1 MAASTQSEPK
11 VRLSRDNMKAYLLL
25 PRPELENHDL
35 NYILAVLK
43 TGGISYGI
51 KEDKISQMVEQ
62 QIYDQE
68 VLVAEGQMP
77 EDGVDG
83 YYEYKFDMNFSKKPK
98 LKPDGSVDYWSIKMV
113 EIVTEG
119 QVIAEYHKSVQGKDG
134 VDLRGKPILAKRGRD
149 LVPLRGKGFERS
161 EDGLVYTSMMDGKI
175 EMSGERIIILPVYEI
190 NGDAD
195 LSVGNID
202 FRGDVI
208 IHGSVCSGLTVKATG
223 SVTVDGIVEG
233 ANIEAGKD
241 IVLRSGVMG
250 ASRAT
255 IMANG
260 NISAKFFEYTR
271 VHANGTIQADVFLN
285 CQVSCGESIVLNG
298 KKASIIGGEVGAIES
313 IEVDT
318 LGSEGEVRTHVKIGN
333 DMATRRRISVL
344 QNKIK
349 IEKTNLAKIEEGLKI
364 LKDMKNDPRRT
375 DLLRVKIRDTA
386 LLAGDEAELEKLLDQ
401 IERARGGV
409 VRVTGNVYPGV
420 RVDID
425 ELRVLVKEH
434 QERMEFVREQDKIL
448 MCALEL

>member
-1 MAASTQSEPK
+1 
-11 VRLSRDNMKAYLLL
+11 
-25 PRPELENHDL
+25 
-35 NYILAVLK
+35 
-43 TGGISYGI
+43 
-51 KEDKISQMVEQ
+51 
-62 QIYDQE
+62 
-68 VLVAEGQMP
+68 
-77 EDGVDG
+77 
-83 YYEYKFDMNFSKKPK
+83 
-98 LKPDGSVDYWSIKMV
+98 MV

-119 QVIAEYHKSVQGKDG
+119 QIIAEYHKSVQGKDG

-161 EDGLVYTSMMDGKI
+161 EDGLVYTSLMDGKI
-175 EMSGERIIILPVYEI
+175 EMSGERIVILPVYEI

-208 IHGSVCSGLTVKATG
+208 IHGTVCSGLTVKATG
-223 SVTVDGIVEG
+223 TVTIDGIVEG

-333 DMATRRRISVL
+333 DMATKRRISVL

-425 ELRVLVKEH
+425 ELRVLVKEQ
-434 QERMEFVREQDKIL
+434 QERLEFVREQDKIL
-448 MCALEL
+448 MCALES

>member
-43 TGGISYGI
+43 TVGISYGV
-51 KEDKISQMVEQ
+51 KQDKISQMVEQ

-119 QVIAEYHKSVQGKDG
+119 QIIAEYHKSVQGKDG

-161 EDGLVYTSMMDGKI
+161 EDGLVYTSLMDGKI
-175 EMSGERIIILPVYEI
+175 EMSGERIVILPVYEI

-208 IHGSVCSGLTVKATG
+208 IHGTVCSGLTVKATG
-223 SVTVDGIVEG
+223 TVTIDGIVEG

-333 DMATRRRISVL
+333 DMATKRRISVL

-425 ELRVLVKEH
+425 ELRVLVKEQ
-434 QERMEFVREQDKIL
+434 QERLEFVRDQDKIL
-448 MCALEL
+448 MCALES

>member
-1 MAASTQSEPK
+1 MAASTQNEAK
-11 VRLSRDNMKAYLLL
+11 VRLSRDNMKAYLFL
-25 PRPELENHDL
+25 PTPELESYSF
-35 NYILAVLK
+35 NYILAMLQSS
-43 TGGISYGI
+43 GISYGI
-51 KEDKISQMVEQ
+51 KENKIKQMLEQ
-62 QIYDQE
+62 QIYNQE
-68 VLVAEGQMP
+68 VLVAEGQIP

-98 LKPDGSVDYWSIKMV
+98 IKPDGSVDYWSIKMV
-113 EIVTEG
+113 EIVTKD
-119 QVIAEYHKSVQGKDG
+119 QVIAEYHKSIQGKDG
-134 VDLRGKPILAKRGRD
+134 VDLKGKPVLAKRGRD

-161 EDGLVYTSMMDGKI
+161 EDGATYRSMMDGKI
-175 EMSGERIIILPVYEI
+175 EMSGERIVILPVYEI

-233 ANIEAGKD
+233 ANIEASKD

-285 CQVSCGESIVLNG
+285 CQVSCGESIILNG

-349 IEKTNLAKIEEGLKI
+349 IEKTNLSKIEEGLKI
-364 LKDMKNDPRRT
+364 LNELKNDPRRT

-386 LLAGDEAELEKLLDQ
+386 LLAGDEAELEKLQDQ
-401 IERARGGV
+401 IERARGGSV
-409 VRVTGNVYPGV
+409 KVTGNVYPGV
-420 RVDID
+420 RVEID
-425 ELRVLVKEH
+425 ELRVLVKE
-434 QERMEFVREQDKIL
+434 QQKRLEFVREQDKIL
-448 MCALEL
+448 MCALES

>member
-43 TGGISYGI
+43 TVGISYGI

>member
-1 MAASTQSEPK
+1 MAVSAQNEPK
-11 VRLSRDNMKAYLLL
+11 VRLSRDNMKAYLFL

-35 NYILAVLK
+35 NYILAVLQ
-43 TGGISYGI
+43 TNGISYGLDES
-51 KEDKISQMVEQ
+51 KVSQMVEQ
-62 QIYDQE
+62 HIYDQE
-68 VLVAEGQMP
+68 VLIAEGQVP

-83 YYEYKFDMNFSKKPK
+83 YYEYKFDVNFSKKPK

-113 EIVTEG
+113 EIVTKG

-134 VDLRGKPILAKRGRD
+134 MDVKGKPVLAKRGRD

-161 EDGLVYTSMMDGKI
+161 EDGLTYTSMMDGKI
-175 EMSGERIIILPVYEI
+175 EMNGERIIILPVYEI

-223 SVTVDGIVEG
+223 TVTVDGIVEG

-255 IMANG
+255 IMASG

-285 CQVSCGESIVLNG
+285 CQVSCGESITLNG

-318 LGSEGEVRTHVKIGN
+318 LGSEGEVRTHVRIGN
-333 DMATRRRISVL
+333 DMATRRRIAVL

-349 IEKTNLAKIEEGLKI
+349 IEKTNLDKIEEGLKI
-364 LKDMKNDPRRT
+364 LQDMKNDPRRT

-386 LLAGDEAELEKLLDQ
+386 LLAGDEAELQKLQDQ

-425 ELRVLVKEH
+425 ELRVLVKEQ
-434 QERMEFVREQDKIL
+434 QERLEFVRDQDKIL
-448 MCALEL
+448 MCALEA

>member
-43 TGGISYGI
+43 TVGISYGI
-51 KEDKISQMVEQ
+51 KEDKVRQMVEQ

-83 YYEYKFDMNFSKKPK
+83 FYEYKFDMNFSKKPK

-175 EMSGERIIILPVYEI
+175 EMSGGRIVILPVYEI
-190 NGDAD
+190 SGDAD

-208 IHGSVCSGLTVKATG
+208 IHG
-223 SVTVDGIVEG
+223 
-233 ANIEAGKD
+233 
-241 IVLRSGVMG
+241 
-250 ASRAT
+250 
-255 IMANG
+255 
-260 NISAKFFEYTR
+260 
-271 VHANGTIQADVFLN
+271 
-285 CQVSCGESIVLNG
+285 
-298 KKASIIGGEVGAIES
+298 
-313 IEVDT
+313 
-318 LGSEGEVRTHVKIGN
+318 
-333 DMATRRRISVL
+333 
-344 QNKIK
+344 
-349 IEKTNLAKIEEGLKI
+349 
-364 LKDMKNDPRRT
+364 
-375 DLLRVKIRDTA
+375 
-386 LLAGDEAELEKLLDQ
+386 
-401 IERARGGV
+401 
-409 VRVTGNVYPGV
+409 NV
-420 RVDID
+420 
-425 ELRVLVKEH
+425 
-434 QERMEFVREQDKIL
+434 
-448 MCALEL
+448 

>member
-43 TGGISYGI
+43 TVGISYGV
-51 KEDKISQMVEQ
+51 KQDKISQMVEQ

-119 QVIAEYHKSVQGKDG
+119 QIIAEYHKSVQGKDG

-161 EDGLVYTSMMDGKI
+161 EDGLVYTSLMDGKI
-175 EMSGERIIILPVYEI
+175 EMSGERIVILPVYEI

-208 IHGSVCSGLTVKATG
+208 IHGTVCSGLTVKATG
-223 SVTVDGIVEG
+223 TVTIDGIVEG

-333 DMATRRRISVL
+333 DMATKRRISVL

-425 ELRVLVKEH
+425 ELRVLVKEQ
-434 QERMEFVREQDKIL
+434 QERLEFVREQDKIL
-448 MCALEL
+448 MCALES

>member
-43 TGGISYGI
+43 TVGVSYGV
-51 KEDKISQMVEQ
+51 KQDRISQMVEQ

-119 QVIAEYHKSVQGKDG
+119 QIIAEYHKSVQGKDG

-161 EDGLVYTSMMDGKI
+161 EDGLVYTSLMDGKI
-175 EMSGERIIILPVYEI
+175 EMSGERIVILPVYEI

-208 IHGSVCSGLTVKATG
+208 IHGTVCSGLTVKATG
-223 SVTVDGIVEG
+223 TVTIDGIVEG

-285 CQVSCGESIVLNG
+285 CQVSCGESIILNG

-333 DMATRRRISVL
+333 DMATKRRISVL

-425 ELRVLVKEH
+425 ELRVIVKEQ
-434 QERMEFVREQDKIL
+434 QERLEFVREQDKIL
-448 MCALEL
+448 MCALES